1 MKKYKTLSFAVLV
14 VGIIS
19 ISLLLYNISHSY
31 FIDKRI
37 THTKEVITTGDLTS
51 TLSITGLNLGGM
63 EPMSDE
69 DGMAQ
74 TNYATITL
82 TKNNVYKVFYKILI
96 GYDYENVADL
106 ETLLPLEYI
115 HVALYPIEGG
125 VPSSTPLAG
134 PLEITELIVEEIDP
148 TNVYSAKYF
157 LAFDTFELE
166 TNNQTKSYAIK
177 MWLKEEIPESYDGKI
192 INLDIT
198 LKQETLI
205 SKSKFNLSGMVH
217 GSSGND
223 NIVLTLLQNNNVTAT
238 SSSNGSFNLSGVY
251 EGTYAIKTYDPT
263 PSSGVPNTH
272 YLTFTITP
280 DLYPP
285 IAGGCH
291 KLTDNPAAPIGSY
304 APNLAYNYGLSP
316 NTFDRTAFANDYNNP
331 STAVSNATYSFN
343 ISGEDKYTVT
353 TINDLSLSYNG
364 WEEVETPGSGCP

>member
-115 HVALYPIEGG
+115 HVALYPITGG

-134 PLEITELIVEEIDP
+134 PLEITDLTVEEIDP

-166 TNNQTKSYAIK
+166 TNNQTKSYALK

-198 LKQETLI
+198 IKQETLI
-205 SKSKFNLSGMVH
+205 SKSKFNLSGKMR
-217 GSSGND
+217 GTDGND
-223 NIVLTLLQNNNVTAT
+223 NITINLLQNNNVTAT
-238 SSSNGSFNLSGVY
+238 SDTS
-251 EGTYAIKTYDPT
+251 GTYTLYNVPDGTYSLKIYDPT
-263 PSSGVPNTH
+263 PNYYYKNTH
-272 YLTFTITP
+272 YTTFNLSATP
-280 DLYPP
+280 NYPTD
-285 IAGGCH
+285 AGII
-291 KLTDNPAAPIGSY
+291 KTLNPPAPVGSY
-304 APNLAYNYGLSP
+304 APVLAHNYHLSTNSFSNYNYP
-316 NTFDRTAFANDYNNP
+316 NDYNHPSTMETNPPSTVNIYGQDILASSTINNVNINYDGTIVTAFAD
-331 STAVSNATYSFN
+331 
-343 ISGEDKYTVT
+343 
-353 TINDLSLSYNG
+353 
-364 WEEVETPGSGCP
+364 